1 MRYNLCYKMK
11 KLIIYLYYGFYQI
24 DHVLGIHEPH
34 TYNTRTGGALLHIT
48 LFLYVYSF
56 LCSTV
61 LVLSWLQN
69 LSKAVSTILIGISS
83 ILGILAVLGL
93 SFYIQ
98 DERFYKD
105 EFKKLD
111 ASPDYIKLTLFGG
124 SLLSL
129 IIGGYILYMT
139 FNITM

>member
-1 MRYNLCYKMK
+1 MRYDLCYKMK

-24 DHVLGIHEPH
+24 DHVLGIHELH

-48 LFLYVYSF
+48 IFLYVFSL
-56 LCSTV
+56 LCSTI

-83 ILGILAVLGL
+83 ILGILAVLWL

-98 DERFYKD
+98 DEKFYKD
-105 EFKKLD
+105 EFQKLD
-111 ASPDYIKLTLFGG
+111 PSPDYIKLTLFGG

-129 IIGGYILYMT
+129 IIGGYTLYMI

>member
-1 MRYNLCYKMK
+1 MRYNLCCKMK
-11 KLIIYLYYGFYQI
+11 KLIVFLYYGFYQI
-24 DHVLGIHEPH
+24 DHVLGIHELH
-34 TYNTRTGGALLHIT
+34 TYNTRTGGTLLHIT
-48 LFLYVYSF
+48 LFLYVYSL
-56 LCSTV
+56 LCSTI
-61 LVLSWLQN
+61 LVLSWLLN
-69 LSKAVSTILIGISS
+69 LSKVTNTILIGISS

-111 ASPDYIKLTLFGG
+111 ASPAYIKLILFGG

-129 IIGGYILYMT
+129 IIGGYTLYMI

>member
-1 MRYNLCYKMK
+1 MK
-11 KLIIYLYYGFYQI
+11 KLIVFLYYGFYQI
-24 DHVLGIHEPH
+24 DHVFGIHELH
-34 TYNTRTGGALLHIT
+34 TYNPRTGGTLLHIT
-48 LFLYVYSF
+48 LFLYVYSL
-56 LCSTV
+56 LCSTI
-61 LVLSWLQN
+61 LMLSWLLN
-69 LSKAVSTILIGISS
+69 LSKVVSIILIGISS

-98 DERFYKD
+98 DEKFYKD

>member
-1 MRYNLCYKMK
+1 
-11 KLIIYLYYGFYQI
+11 
-24 DHVLGIHEPH
+24 
-34 TYNTRTGGALLHIT
+34 
-48 LFLYVYSF
+48 
-56 LCSTV
+56 
-61 LVLSWLQN
+61 VLSWLQN

-83 ILGILAVLGL
+83 ILGILAVLWL

-98 DERFYKD
+98 DEKFYKD

-139 FNITM
+139 FNIAM

>member
-1 MRYNLCYKMK
+1 MK
-11 KLIIYLYYGFYQI
+11 KLIVFLYYGFYQI
-24 DHVLGIHEPH
+24 DHVFGIHELH
-34 TYNTRTGGALLHIT
+34 TYNTRTGGTLLHIT
-48 LFLYVYSF
+48 LFLYVYSL
-56 LCSTV
+56 LCSTI
-61 LVLSWLQN
+61 LMLSWLLN
-69 LSKAVSTILIGISS
+69 LSKVVSTILIGISS

-139 FNITM
+139 FNIAM

>member
-1 MRYNLCYKMK
+1 MK

-24 DHVLGIHEPH
+24 DHVLGIHELH

-83 ILGILAVLGL
+83 ILGIISVLGL

-98 DERFYKD
+98 DEKFYKD

-111 ASPDYIKLTLFGG
+111 ASPAYIKLILFGG
-124 SLLSL
+124 SLLSM
-129 IIGGYILYMT
+129 IIGGYILYMI
-139 FNITM
+139 FYIIM

>member
-1 MRYNLCYKMK
+1 MK
-11 KLIIYLYYGFYQI
+11 KLIVFLYYGFYQI

-34 TYNTRTGGALLHIT
+34 TYNTRTSGALLHIT
-48 LFLYVYSF
+48 L
-56 LCSTV
+56 TI
-61 LVLSWLQN
+61 LVLSWLLN
-69 LSKAVSTILIGISS
+69 LSKVVSTILIGISS

-98 DERFYKD
+98 DEKFYKD